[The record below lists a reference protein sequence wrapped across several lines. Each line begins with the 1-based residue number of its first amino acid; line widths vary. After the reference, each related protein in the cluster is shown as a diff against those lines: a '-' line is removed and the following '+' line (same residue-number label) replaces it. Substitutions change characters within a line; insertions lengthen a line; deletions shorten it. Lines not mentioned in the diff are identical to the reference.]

1 MELQLTGLEEALQNL
16 SSLNISEQLESK
28 ALNKAGKITQKA
40 IIAEANFGGRSDGVI
55 KQNIK
60 LKRPKNGEV
69 VIHTGRAYHSHIL
82 EFGRS
87 AGSTITKGG
96 KKVTWGRINANPF
109 FSRGYEQSKSE
120 ALNAIID
127 EIQRELGI

>member
-1 MELQLTGLEEALQNL
+1 LELQLTGLEETLQNL
-16 SSLNISEQLESK
+16 SSLNISEQLENK

-40 IIAEANFGGRSDGVI
+40 IIAEGNFGDRSDGVI
-55 KQNIK
+55 KENIK

-69 VIHTGRAYHSHIL
+69 VIHSGRAYHSHIL

-96 KKVTWGRINANPF
+96 KKVTWGKINPNPF

-120 ALNAIID
+120 SMNAIIE
-127 EIQRELGI
+127 EIQGALGI

>member
-1 MELQLTGLEEALQNL
+1 MELQLTGLEETLRNL
-16 SSLNISEQLESK
+16 SNLNISEAVENK
-28 ALNKAGKITQKA
+28 ALVKAGKITQEA
-40 IIAEANFGGRSDGVI
+40 IIAEANFGDRSDGVI

-60 LKRPKNGEV
+60 LKRPKDGEV
-69 VIHTGRAYHSHIL
+69 IIHTGKAYHSHIL

-96 KKVTWGRINANPF
+96 KKVTWGRINPNPF

-120 ALNAIID
+120 SMNAIIA
-127 EIQRELGI
+127 EIQGALGL